1 MQWSMPSTATRW
13 IATQLGGPD
22 VLTKVTEPVQAP
34 EPGQVTI
41 DIRAAGMNPADY
53 KMFAD
58 TVGGPPKMLPVRPGY
73 EVAGVISAIGDD
85 TEIVGGGGAIGDEVL
100 AYRVSGGY
108 ASAITVPASDVFAK
122 PRTLNFPEAANLLLA
137 SATAAEALDVTRLA
151 ADETLLIHGGSGAV
165 GIAATQLAV
174 LLGARVI
181 STASPARFDEVRRFG
196 AEPVEY
202 GPGLEK
208 RVRALAPDGVDVAFD
223 TVGTDEAVDVSL
235 KLVADRDRILTIAAY
250 GRVEPE
256 GIRYIGGALPASI
269 AFRVAVRPRLV
280 ALAAKGKLVIP
291 VVRTF
296 PLADAVE
303 ALTLLKSGHPGGKLA
318 LIP

>member
-1 MQWSMPSTATRW
+1 MQWIMAKNATRW
-13 IATQLGGPD
+13 IAPKLGGPE
-22 VLTKVTEPVQAP
+22 VLTRISEPLAP
-34 EPGQVTI
+34 AESGQVTI
-41 DIRAAGMNPADY
+41 EIRAAGMNPADY

-58 TVGGPPKMLPVRPGY
+58 TGMAQATALPVRPGY
-73 EVAGVISAIGDD
+73 EVAGVISAIGAD
-85 TEIVGGGGAIGDEVL
+85 TEIASGGGAIGDEVL
-100 AYRVSGGY
+100 AFRVTGGY

-122 PRTLNFPEAANLLLA
+122 PKSLNFPEAANLLLA
-137 SATAAEALDVTRLA
+137 SATAAEALDVTGLTA
-151 ADETLLIHGGSGAV
+151 GETIVIHGGSGAV

-174 LLGARVI
+174 HLGARVI

-202 GPGLEK
+202 GPGLEA
-208 RVRALAPDGVDVAFD
+208 RIRELAPGGVDVAFD

-235 KLVADRDRILTIAAY
+235 ALVADRDRILTIAAY

-256 GIRYIGGALPASI
+256 GIRYIGRALPTST
-269 AFRVAVRPRLV
+269 AFRAAVRPRLV
-280 ALAAKGKLVIP
+280 ALAAEGKLVIP
-291 VVRTF
+291 VARTF